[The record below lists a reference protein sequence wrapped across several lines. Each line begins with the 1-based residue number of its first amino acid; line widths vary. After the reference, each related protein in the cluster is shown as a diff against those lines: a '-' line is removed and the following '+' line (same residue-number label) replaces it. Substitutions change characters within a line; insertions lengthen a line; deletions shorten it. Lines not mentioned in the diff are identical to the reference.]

1 MTPPARTPRIET
13 TLLPF
18 LRACFPGVHF
28 GSLRDKG
35 NPLLECVLAGEPQ
48 GMATPVSQYV
58 RLRLSV
64 IARGED
70 GTGDFA
76 KAQDLAADIIHAIT
90 AGGLSFPIVSAAP
103 SSGPMRQADGPLIFA
118 YAILLLQVSTT

>member
-1 MTPPARTPRIET
+1 MTPPARTPRIEA

-48 GMATPVSQYV
+48 GMATSVSQYV

-64 IARGED
+64 IARRED

-76 KAQDLAADIIHAIT
+76 KAQNLAADIIHAIT
-90 AGGLSFPIVSAAP
+90 AGGLPFPIVSAAP